1 MAIGLEEFFQSAKT
15 RVGRGGGRPTK
26 RYFFLPTQPT
36 TINWC
41 QLPHCHM
48 ALCIKRKNMSSMSP
62 IAENNDAAKFL

>member
-1 MAIGLEEFFQSAKT
+1 MAIGGVFPVCKNK
-15 RVGRGGGRPTK
+15 GREGRRDAQQK
-26 RYFFLPTQPT
+26 DIFFLSTQPT

-48 ALCIKRKNMSSMSP
+48 ALCIKSKNMSSMSP